1 MFIAEKSSRTV
12 LKIPYPKII
21 RLLSNCLEFETL
33 IHFFQLI
40 KSVFNFS
47 FPIIWKKSTS
57 KEYIRYDSFLATKY
71 GEFIDK
77 TKYSENHI
85 KYKYVK
91 S

>member
-1 MFIAEKSSRTV
+1 MPMSILFSKIWLDMFIAEKSSRTV

-47 FPIIWKKSTS
+47 FLII
-57 KEYIRYDSFLATKY
+57 
-71 GEFIDK
+71 
-77 TKYSENHI
+77 
-85 KYKYVK
+85 
-91 S
+91 